1 MDVQGYVNIIKENLS
16 PQRFQHSLRVM
27 EAALDIAD
35 RLNVDKDKVCIAA
48 LLHDY
53 AKDYKTEKLLELAE
67 KNALITCQAEK
78 VQPDLLHGPVGAW
91 LCRHEL
97 GIADETILQA
107 IRYHTTGHAAMN
119 ELDTIV
125 YLADLIEPGR
135 RYKGVAELRAICEQ
149 DINAGLLYAFNC
161 TLLYVIEREMLIHP
175 FTIEARNRLLAI
187 KKIV

>member
-1 MDVQGYVNIIKENLS
+1 MDVQGYVNIIRENLS

-27 EAALDIAD
+27 EAAVDIAD

-78 VQPDLLHGPVGAW
+78 VQPDLLHGPVAAW
-91 LCRHEL
+91 LCRTEL
-97 GIADETILQA
+97 GIKDEAVLQA

-119 ELDTIV
+119 ELDTII
-125 YLADLIEPGR
+125 YLADLVEPGR
-135 RYKGVAELRAICEQ
+135 KYKGVEELRKICEQ
-149 DINAGLLYAFNC
+149 DIYAGLLYAFDC
-161 TLLYVIEREMLIHP
+161 TLLYVIERKMLIHP
-175 FTIEARNRLLAI
+175 FTIESRNQLLT
-187 KKIV
+187 KKR